1 MGKMGMARSWTVFSR
16 PRKTLYLVL
25 SLILVYG
32 LVVSWRNAWSLAL
45 VLRKTDIVTDGRVI
59 GVVLRLSGVEIKQLG
74 EEGFDENQLPFDD
87 VNITQRKSDDEIRR
101 EFDTEF
107 EETGKHPGAGK
118 FYGGTL
124 SNLAAPANAKKTK
137 IAVKL
142 TKWKTAPSFST
153 ERPFKMD
160 PYPNYN
166 SWSWRRSGK
175 ARYVPCKGPLGRSVA
190 DVSAFVG
197 LPDGFPSPSIGS
209 YDVFAIDQHLC
220 YERDTRLGIYAL
232 ADGTRDEIDWGD
244 VQMDCVDR
252 NQARFDLVGPPND
265 LVTTVYGEIPA
276 VDTGVST
283 ERHKLRRRT
292 PTVDAL
298 DEETNN
304 ENGQRRSLTEAVHEQ
319 RTAILLRS
327 YTGKKYTENDRYI
340 IRALVAELSLRSG
353 GEYQVFLLVHVKDE
367 GVNLWDNQTYETYLQ
382 ESVPKE
388 FLGMTL
394 LWNDDFVQETYPKL
408 EKGYEASVHNAQW
421 LSVQKFMQE
430 FREFAFVWNWEMD
443 ARITG
448 HAYDMLEKLGQFSK
462 RQPRRGLWE
471 RNERYYIP
479 GYHGVYDTDFRLSVE
494 AMSKK
499 SAVWG
504 PPPDTPFINPIGPRP
519 PTTAPHDDKFKW
531 GVGEDAD
538 LITLSPLFDP
548 KGSGWVL
555 GDQVWSYDDVNHTS
569 ESLPRRG
576 AIVTQ
581 CRLSRRLL
589 DIMHVEN
596 LRGNHVGSEMA
607 PGTVALLH
615 GLKAV
620 YAPMPIF
627 MDRPW
632 APERLARWFNNG
644 PRGGSSGG
652 PDSAM
657 GWGREGRFRG
667 STWYYRADPPQRLY
681 SNWVGYE
688 DNGVGGLEWEMAHGR
703 PCLPAMFLH
712 PVKDVVPTSPGYG
725 SESRLPY

>member
-1 MGKMGMARSWTVFSR
+1 
-16 PRKTLYLVL
+16 
-25 SLILVYG
+25 
-32 LVVSWRNAWSLAL
+32 
-45 VLRKTDIVTDGRVI
+45 
-59 GVVLRLSGVEIKQLG
+59 
-74 EEGFDENQLPFDD
+74 
-87 VNITQRKSDDEIRR
+87 
-101 EFDTEF
+101 
-107 EETGKHPGAGK
+107 
-118 FYGGTL
+118 
-124 SNLAAPANAKKTK
+124 
-137 IAVKL
+137 
-142 TKWKTAPSFST
+142 
-153 ERPFKMD
+153 MD
-160 PYPNYN
+160 PYPSYN

-175 ARYVPCKGPLGRSVA
+175 ARYVPCTGPLDRPA
-190 DVSAFVG
+190 EDVSAFLG
-197 LPDGFPSPSIGS
+197 LPSGYPSPGIGS
-209 YDVFAIDQHLC
+209 YSLLDIDQNLC

-232 ADGTRDEIDWGD
+232 PDGTRDEIDWGD
-244 VQMDCVDR
+244 VQISCVDR

-265 LVTTVYGEIPA
+265 LVTAAYGVLLPDTDSRSRSSSTQNRKLLRRSSPIESQDGV
-276 VDTGVST
+276 VDT
-283 ERHKLRRRT
+283 
-292 PTVDAL
+292 
-298 DEETNN
+298 DE
-304 ENGQRRSLTEAVHEQ
+304 GQRKPTKTVRES

-340 IRALVAELSLRSG
+340 IRSLVSELNLRSG
-353 GEYQVFLLVHVKDE
+353 GEYQVFLLVHVKDD
-367 GVNLWDNQTYETYLQ
+367 GVNLWDNQTYERYLQ
-382 ESVPKE
+382 EAVPKE

-408 EKGYEASVHNAQW
+408 EKSYEASVHNAQW

-430 FREFAFVWNWEMD
+430 FREFSFVWNWEMD

-448 HAYDMLEKLGQFSK
+448 HAYDMLEKLGQFAK

-479 GYHGVYDTDFRLSVE
+479 DYHGDYDTEFQQSVE
-494 AMSKK
+494 TMSKK
-499 SAVWG
+499 NAVWG
-504 PPPDTPFINPIGPRP
+504 PPQDTPFINPIGPRP
-519 PTTAPHDDKFKW
+519 PTPSPQNDKFKW

-548 KGSGWVL
+548 KDSGWVL
-555 GDQVWSYDDVNHTS
+555 GGQVWSYNDDNHTS

-667 STWYYRADPPQRLY
+667 TTWYYRADPPQRLY

-688 DNGVGGLEWEMAHGR
+688 DNGIGGLEWEMAHGR